1 MPAAERKKIFDSFW
15 HFAERRWT
23 MVEAKQISNAGLKR
37 IAMCCMFLDHFGV
50 VFLQPIIL
58 LTDSDAIALL
68 YCLLRGIGRV
78 AFPTY
83 SLLLVE
89 GILNTRNTRNYLLR
103 LGICGLGS
111 EIPYDLA
118 FSGRVIDWHSQ
129 NVLFT
134 LCLGFISVVLIIRL
148 NGAKEDNV
156 KRFAPVIASLG
167 ILMLAFLAEITCC
180 DYGAVGVLFIVSMY
194 LFRNQEL
201 WRTLIGGILLAALGL
216 TEVAAAAAF
225 PLLRRYSGKR
235 GNQSKLGMYLFY
247 PGHLLLLAMVRQNW
261 GIIFSGMVLQE
272 FGM

>member
-1 MPAAERKKIFDSFW
+1 M
-15 HFAERRWT
+15 
-23 MVEAKQISNAGLKR
+23 
-37 IAMCCMFLDHFGV
+37 
-50 VFLQPIIL
+50 
-58 LTDSDAIALL
+58 
-68 YCLLRGIGRV
+68 
-78 AFPTY
+78 
-83 SLLLVE
+83 
-89 GILNTRNTRNYLLR
+89 LR

-111 EIPYDLA
+111 EIPHDLA

-134 LCLGFISVVLIIRL
+134 LCLGFISVVLIMRL

-167 ILMLAFLAEITCC
+167 ILMLAFLAEITRC
-180 DYGAVGVLFIVSMY
+180 DYGAVGVFFIVSMY
-194 LFRNQEL
+194 LFRDQES
-201 WRTLIGGILLAALGL
+201 WRTLIGGILLAALGP